1 MRKFSALIL
10 LFSIL
15 FLASCGGDRLNVDV
29 SEIKTDQVKIKRLEN
44 DLFALD
50 TNKIEA
56 LSPALQKKYGSFFE
70 KYLTDVLNNGG
81 IADSTYGAGLRRF
94 LGDRDMNE
102 EYKRINEVF
111 TEPDQVALENE
122 LTEAFRHIKY
132 YFPDTV
138 LPVQVLTMMSGFNG
152 FGIVNI
158 DSTLAICMDRYLGQ
172 DAVQYDM
179 IRVEAYR
186 RRIMDKKYILAD
198 IVTAWVM
205 SKFDKNVPDKNLLEV
220 MIKAGK
226 IMYCAKAIIP
236 ETQDSLI
243 IGYSQQQITYC
254 EKWEKDLWAHFSQKD
269 KLFTNDLKEIVSY
282 TTDGPFCSA
291 ISKDCPPAIAKYI
304 GYRIVCS
311 YMKNNSKVTL
321 QDLMSENDAQ
331 KILTK
336 AKYKP

>member
-1 MRKFSALIL
+1 MRKFSSLIL
-10 LFSIL
+10 LFSAL

-29 SEIKTDQVKIKRLEN
+29 SDIKTEHVEIKRLEN
-44 DLFALD
+44 DLFSLD
-50 TNKIEA
+50 TNKIEE

-81 IADSTYGAGLRRF
+81 IRDSTYGAGLRRF
-94 LGDRDMNE
+94 LGDRDMND
-102 EYKRINEVF
+102 EYKRINAVF
-111 TEPDQVALENE
+111 TEQDKAVLEDE

-132 YFPDTV
+132 YFPDTA

-158 DSTLAICMDRYLGQ
+158 DSTLAICMDRYLGK

-179 IRVEAYR
+179 IRVEAYK
-186 RRIMDKKYILAD
+186 RRIMDKDYLLAD
-198 IVTAWVM
+198 IITAWVM
-205 SKFDKNVPDKNLLEV
+205 NKFDKNIPDKNLLEV

-226 IMYCAKAIIP
+226 IMYCTKAIIP
-236 ETQDSLI
+236 QTEDSVI
-243 IGYSQQQITYC
+243 IGYSQKQMKYC
-254 EKWEKDLWAHFSQKD
+254 EDYEKVLWGHFSQKD
-269 KLFTNDLKEIVSY
+269 KLFTNDLKEIVAY

-304 GYRIVCS
+304 GYRIVSS
-311 YMKNNSKVTL
+311 YMKNNPKVSL
-321 QDLMSENDAQ
+321 PDLMNETDAQ